1 MDTEFFKYLTTLG
14 VGGILAGFMFH
25 FYRQD
30 VKVYTD
36 LWRGQADA
44 LMLVVKDNTAALTKL
59 ITLVDA
65 LHSRLD
71 RDRDRQKDERHP

>member
-30 VKVYTD
+30 VRGYTD
-36 LWRGQADA
+36 LWRGQAEA
-44 LMLVVKDNTAALTKL
+44 LVLVVKDNTAALTKL
-59 ITLVDA
+59 VTLVDA
-65 LHSRLD
+65 LHQRLD
-71 RDRDRQKDERHP
+71 RDRWEDEARKGP